1 VVTQVM
7 VNNVMDFDTFTKHSP
22 VNSGKDAAILSIL
35 IMKIKNR
42 FKIGTTATKK
52 INVLLSLWLHFQL
65 T

>member
-1 VVTQVM
+1 MVTQVM

-52 INVLLSLWLHFQL
+52 SMFCFLYGSIFN
-65 T
+65 